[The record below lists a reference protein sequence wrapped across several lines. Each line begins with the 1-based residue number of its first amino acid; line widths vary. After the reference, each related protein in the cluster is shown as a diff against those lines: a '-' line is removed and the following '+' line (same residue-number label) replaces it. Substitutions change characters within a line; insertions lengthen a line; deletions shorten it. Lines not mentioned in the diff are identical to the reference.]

1 MVALVPDERSSNLQ
15 ALDRAHL
22 APSDCECPA
31 DPRIA
36 RFFDRRS
43 LGRRGA
49 GDRYEMGNVSKALLA
64 ALLRAGP
71 AGQSVL
77 ELGCGP
83 GALMTE
89 LLDAGA
95 ARASGVDLSAEAIAE
110 ARDRLDDAGVADR
123 ASLEVGDAARAPLA
137 AHDWVVLDKVIC
149 CYPDIRALM
158 ANSVPAARRLYAFAV
173 PASYG
178 WRGVVARIGF
188 SLENLAL
195 SVFRRPCPGYVHDV
209 RLIEGS
215 LRDAGFRPSYRGT
228 SHSWHIAV
236 FERAA

>member
-1 MVALVPDERSSNLQ
+1 MAEPERPDC
-15 ALDRAHL
+15 D
-22 APSDCECPA
+22 CPA

-83 GALMTE
+83 GALLTE
-89 LLDAGA
+89 LLVAGA
-95 ARASGVDLSAEAIAE
+95 AQGSGVDLSAETLAE
-110 ARDRLDDAGVADR
+110 ARERLDDAGVADR
-123 ASLEVGDAARAPLA
+123 ASLTVGDAAEVSLD

-149 CYPDIRALM
+149 CYPAIRALL

-178 WRGVVARIGF
+178 WRGVVARVGF
-188 SLENLAL
+188 ALENMTLAVL
-195 SVFRRPCPGYVHDV
+195 GRPCPGYVHDV
-209 RLIEGS
+209 RLIEGR

-228 SHSWHIAV
+228 SHTWQIAV

>member
-1 MVALVPDERSSNLQ
+1 MS
-15 ALDRAHL
+15 DRAGPETGS
-22 APSDCECPA
+22 APGASPARTECDCPA

-49 GDRYEMGNVSKALLA
+49 GDRYEMKNVSKALLA

-71 AGQSVL
+71 AGRSVL

-83 GALMTE
+83 GALLTE
-89 LLDAGA
+89 LLVAGA
-95 ARASGVDLSAEAIAE
+95 ARASGVDLSAEALAE
-110 ARDRLDDAGVADR
+110 ARDRLDEAGVADR
-123 ASLEVGDAARAPLA
+123 ASLTVGDAARVPLV

-149 CYPDIRALM
+149 CYADFHALL

-178 WRGVVARIGF
+178 WRGIVARIDFG
-188 SLENLAL
+188 LENLAFSL
-195 SVFRRPCPGYVHDV
+195 LRRPCPGYVHDV
-209 RLIEGS
+209 RLIEDR

-236 FERAA
+236 FERTG